1 MSETN
6 QGAKGKLVVK
16 VVSESQSLL
25 PGATVVVKD
34 MMGNVIQKL
43 QTDQYGNTKTIDLHA
58 PSKKHVLKKSGVK
71 PYSQYIVTAQHPGY
85 APVQWIG
92 VQIFEGSKAIPTIK
106 LPPLQRYNGDQRIH
120 TIVMDEHPLYSG
132 TALPK
137 IAEDP
142 YHIPEP
148 PPHLS
153 PYLLHPPTS
162 PSFPAACACACA
174 GATAPPP
181 FNFIIPEKIRVH
193 LGLFDDDNARNVD
206 VPFVEYIKRVL
217 HIEILD
223 FTEQEAIAANV
234 IAAVSYTLN
243 RIYTQW
249 YRLLG
254 KDYDITIGTD
264 RDHAYALEYTP
275 QEPLVR
281 GVDKY
286 FNEFIA
292 YPGQKIQPFFAQYCN
307 GREVTCAYK
316 QWLEQIGSAELARRG
331 MNYREILKHYYGDNK
346 NIIQAR
352 VMIEGGR
359 IVPIIKILQQGDE
372 GSSVE
377 LMQQYLGVLGEKWG
391 VDAFKEAVEEQGRFG
406 SKTFEAVK
414 LFQKVTMHL
423 PPSEQN
429 GIIDQNTW
437 LEIIRQYNVMT
448 RRSYGRSN
456 VYPTPNPIA
465 RNHYINYGN
474 RNLAYSPFTIHPH
487 LGPTNSFASSNWF
500 HPKRND

>member
-1 MSETN
+1 MSEIN

-25 PGATVVVKD
+25 PGATVVIKD

-58 PSKKHVLKKSGVK
+58 PSKQHVLKKPGVK
-71 PYSQYIVTAQHPGY
+71 PYSQYIVTAQHPNY

-106 LPPLQRYNGDQRIH
+106 LPSLQRYNEDRRIH

-137 IAEDP
+137 ITEDP

-153 PYLLHPPTS
+153 PYLLHTPTS
-162 PSFPAACACACA
+162 SPFPAACACACA
-174 GATAPPP
+174 GATAPLP
-181 FNFIIPEKIRVH
+181 FNFIIPENIRVH
-193 LGLFDDDNARNVD
+193 LGLFSDDTARNID

-254 KDYDITIGTD
+254 KDYDITTGTD

-307 GREVTCAYK
+307 GKEVTCAYK

-331 MNYREILKHYYGDNK
+331 MNYREILKHYYGDDK

-359 IVPIIKILQQGDE
+359 IIPIIKILQQGDV

-391 VDAFKEAVEEQGRFG
+391 IDAFKEAVEEHGRFG

-423 PPSEQN
+423 PLNEQN
-429 GIIDQNTW
+429 GVIDQKTW
-437 LEIIRQYNVMT
+437 LEIIKQYNVMT
-448 RRSYGRSN
+448 RRSYRRSD
-456 VYPTPNPIA
+456 VYPISNHIA
-465 RNHYINYGN
+465 RNVAH
-474 RNLAYSPFTIHPH
+474 SPFAPHPH
-487 LGPTNSFASSNWF
+487 LRSMNCFDSSRGF
-500 HPKRND
+500 HPKRNC